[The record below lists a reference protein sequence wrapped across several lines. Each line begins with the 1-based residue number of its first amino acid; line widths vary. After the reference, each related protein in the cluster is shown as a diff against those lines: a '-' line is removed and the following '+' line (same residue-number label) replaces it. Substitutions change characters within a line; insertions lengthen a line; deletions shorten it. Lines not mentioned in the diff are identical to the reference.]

1 MKYALLLIG
10 LAVLL
15 FGCVVQPTGPLEE
28 SVKPPEGLD
37 VKDALEDDSQAE
49 SDSMMESNG
58 SMESNDSVESNGTMM
73 EVDSEELSMHGSPSD
88 CWVLYEGE
96 VYDVTSY
103 LLQHPGG
110 AGAITPYCGKD
121 DSSFKDAFE
130 GQHGM
135 SKVDFLM
142 NMSHMGSHMGGG
154 MMGN

>member
-1 MKYALLLIG
+1 MKTLLFIG

-28 SVKPPEGLD
+28 NVKPPEGLD
-37 VKDALEDDSQAE
+37 VKEAFEDDSAME
-49 SDSMMESNG
+49 SDGMMGSNG
-58 SMESNDSVESNGTMM
+58 TMESNDSMMESNGTMM
-73 EVDSEELSMHGSPSD
+73 EVDSDELSMHGSPSD
-88 CWVLYEGE
+88 CWILYDGE
-96 VYDVTSY
+96 IYDVTSY

-121 DSSFKDAFE
+121 DTSFKDALE

-135 SKVDFLM
+135 SKTEFLM